1 MRHALA
7 LYDEIRID
15 HFRAFDTYYA
25 IPAGAATA
33 RDGVW
38 EQGPGM
44 ELFEALRR
52 ELGQVPIVAEDLGLL
67 FDSVRRLL
75 KASGLPGMKVLQFA
89 FDPDCDSEYLPHNHP
104 ENCVVYPGTHDNA
117 TAAEWLATAGKK
129 ELAKARAYLGLT
141 KEEGEVKGFLRGA
154 LASPARLAVIPA
166 ADWLGLGAEGRINTP
181 GTSAGNWQWRAKP
194 GAFSPALAGAIRRQ
208 CAVYGRGPAAE

>member
-1 MRHALA
+1 M
-7 LYDEIRID
+7 
-15 HFRAFDTYYA
+15 
-25 IPAGAATA
+25 
-33 RDGVW
+33 
-38 EQGPGM
+38 
-44 ELFEALRR
+44 
-52 ELGQVPIVAEDLGLL
+52 PIVAEDLGLL

-141 KEEGEVKGFLRGA
+141 ERRGRGEGLFAGGAGKPGPAGGHSRG
-154 LASPARLAVIPA
+154 RLVGP
-166 ADWLGLGAEGRINTP
+166 GRRGRINTP